1 MSDVW
6 YYIYFAALVAVF
18 AYLLSDYNDN
28 IDPQP

>member
-18 AYLLSDYNDN
+18 AYLFRQYDD
-28 IDPQP
+28 IEPR